1 MRNHVGFFLVSI
13 KYNDYNITSDRK
25 IGCIR
30 HQIFEYIRNIN
41 ANGRFKA
48 TKNNVKD
55 VLFSDAEDDR
65 VPRFGICL
73 SSICAPVNFTKLF

>member
-1 MRNHVGFFLVSI
+1 MLFLVLIKSI
-13 KYNDYNITSDRK
+13 SNDNITSDRK
-25 IGCIR
+25 TGCIR

-55 VLFSDAEDDR
+55 VHFSDAEDDR
-65 VPRFGICL
+65 VPRFGLCL